1 MSFFYERKE
10 AADAV
15 TITLKPHSLYLM
27 LGMLAVWLGNDLI
40 LKSAPMAQIVMP
52 IFIVFM
58 VIRFFALVRIQREVL
73 IAMKQGRVETQGS
86 KFSFKNPFCYRINKA
101 QDSAAS

>member
-10 AADAV
+10 AADTV

-52 IFIVFM
+52 VFIVFM
-58 VIRFFALVRIQREVL
+58 VVRFFSLVRVQREV
-73 IAMKQGRVETQGS
+73 IVAMKQGRVETQGS
-86 KFSFKNPFCYRINKA
+86 KFSFRNPFRYIIRKA
-101 QDSAAS
+101 QETEF